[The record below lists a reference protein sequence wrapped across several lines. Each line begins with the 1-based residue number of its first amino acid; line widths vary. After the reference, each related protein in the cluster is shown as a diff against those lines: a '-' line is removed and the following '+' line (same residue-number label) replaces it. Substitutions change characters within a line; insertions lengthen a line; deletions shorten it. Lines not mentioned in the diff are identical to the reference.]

1 MADKGASDGMLEEL
15 QRLIAAIRQPWP
27 QTEIVIRGDSGFCDA
42 TTK

>member
-1 MADKGASDGMLEEL
+1 MLEEL